1 MDVNENRQREN
12 RVLCIF
18 MTALGLLFVILRL
31 LARWKKGLSVG
42 PDDYTI
48 LLSMVFLCAIC
59 GLNLAMIHYGMGR
72 HADALPTENV
82 IKISKLLVVY
92 ECVYCT
98 TVGIIKVSILLM
110 YARIFPTRNFRI
122 ASLVLGSI
130 AVCWVM
136 AIICVSVFQ
145 CAPIAKAWDQ
155 RLPGSCIN
163 LKGSFIGNAV
173 PNIVTDVAILSL
185 PVRVVWGLHA
195 SLTHRLSVIAVF
207 LLGSF
212 VVFTSA
218 YRFSTLFQFEPADT
232 PWTLATAN
240 TWCLIEC
247 ASGIISACLPT
258 LRPLFVALSSKFA
271 SSVGGGSRGRSVEN
285 GIKDS
290 ELQSLDALN
299 PTLRPPGEHLSR
311 QLVLMDV
318 SQRDNAYGDEV
329 PLNTIRVQ
337 REITWQETRDI
348 HPRERK

>member
-1 MDVNENRQREN
+1 
-12 RVLCIF
+12 
-18 MTALGLLFVILRL
+18 
-31 LARWKKGLSVG
+31 
-42 PDDYTI
+42 
-48 LLSMVFLCAIC
+48 
-59 GLNLAMIHYGMGR
+59 
-72 HADALPTENV
+72 
-82 IKISKLLVVY
+82 
-92 ECVYCT
+92 
-98 TVGIIKVSILLM
+98 M

-122 ASLVLGSI
+122 AALILGSI
-130 AVCWVM
+130 AACWVL

-145 CAPIAKAWDQ
+145 CAPIAKAWDP

-207 LLGSF
+207 LLGSLCVSRF
-212 VVFTSA
+212 PLLRRTSLSLLRVERYRVRAVLVLQVIRLAAAKKLTHAHHSVVFTSA

-271 SSVGGGSRGRSVEN
+271 SSVGGGSRGRSTGN

-290 ELQSLDALN
+290 ELQSLDAVN
-299 PTLRPPGEHLSR
+299 PTLRPPGEHLSK

-318 SQRDNAYGDEV
+318 SQRDDASGDEV

-337 REITWQETRDI
+337 HEITWQETRDI
-348 HPRERK
+348 HPRECE